1 MKMNIGK
8 FKGKAVIVA
17 SFVVLFLCAVLAC
30 TVYAVT
36 LDMEFDSPISASVGE
51 DRTVG
56 DGTRSFSWTIDTSAA
71 GADSIFKPVTAIT
84 GKLGGAVANT
94 QTVTTSGY
102 NGSLNYAGEG
112 DEVVTVTVGGDTSG
126 GSAFYNTN
134 LVYTLTNPTGST
146 QYAKFRIFQDEIIP
160 VDCTQTELDDYVS
173 NLTVSSVVDTYD
185 VCETLTFDLAVPENG
200 MKVTFTPMV
209 SYIPV
214 EVHQQIT
221 DEDGNKLRDAD
232 SSLTTKLTRY
242 QYNGSTSYTQ
252 DKYFYGG
259 SDDDYYA
266 SLISSSTEYPS
277 EFTASGAV
285 TKFWIAKGYDGYY
298 GLNAYPTASTGFNAN
313 TSNAL
318 GFTSE
323 VKTRTGVTV
332 TGTYSSGGFGPKY
345 DQVGP
350 RIYTPGWVWM
360 EYGADDT
367 WISDYIAADKIVIT
381 VNYTQNSQYVPVV
394 EPGST
399 YSVTVNSTYEDA
411 VNNDDCR
418 QYIEIYDDT
427 TKNPV
432 ARVLNQAAA
441 TLPAENT
448 TPAINVKSNNKVRV
462 KSVQV
467 LDANGDD
474 ITQSAFGS
482 QARYDYFIESTKTS
496 LFGYFELYNV
506 TGNITV
512 NVTYDE
518 PVADLGNNYYSMTVV
533 TKGDVGPYNHVYAN
547 DARKTASVMF
557 SSTTYSNYTD
567 GTYNSDDNFA
577 LDLTHASGKGNSD
590 FTYGNYNVSGQYS
603 KFIPSDGGQTT
614 RYCYQDRTVTFD
626 NTNYSYIA
634 DLKAYYNDTGE
645 DTGWDLSGLIG
656 QKVSYN
662 QSFTYNRSQNNTRS
676 VTFVVTYKE
685 LPTTTVFT
693 RLNNHVSGISYYGTL
708 SASCPNGNALIN
720 GSNNNYYTAYNR
732 INDIYASYNPLQ
744 KSQYSYNQFAVVDS
758 DTVRI
763 SAQNSYKTKNSVDF
777 SKIKVYALDVDNAT
791 YGEEITDKLSITYS
805 PARTA
810 WGDDGYVD
818 ISGLKE
824 YGGNIY
830 VEGDTLHYNTPV
842 RIQSNGTHTD
852 SFTITADALG
862 AIGATND
869 DADMQSSYTVA
880 SNVSYADRYM
890 YSGGTYT
897 IKSDGSQSIDK
908 VEFNY
913 YSNETGSV
921 KSKKLTFDTI
931 EDDGSIK
938 VTLPTDEY
946 YTGTG
951 SYASYNKLTVYYTP
965 IYTLEAQIYATSGN
979 ALISSAYSSLPLVE
993 VTAYDNADNGA
1004 NVIFNTNSS
1013 GVSTAYQSVQVGQST
1028 SLSNANYIYTVL
1040 PGAKIKVKNV
1050 FVGESRNID
1059 SGIKDFI
1066 NRRLE
1071 LKDIK
1076 VYKANRFLHNSAGD
1090 AIVDDEIEVT
1100 REGEYYVFTMP
1111 VDSGVR
1117 IAPMYEDH
1125 IRTVNILANDPENSN
1140 SKYRIDQS
1148 TRGTATLAADE
1159 GSYFINSTWATSSAF
1174 NSSYHIDYFFKQDWR
1189 NYRYNTLDGSSFT
1202 LTVTPVTED
1211 DVPLYK
1217 VKSVKAYKYDTN
1229 SSSSNAQYNHINTS
1243 VGSGSTFNWLTFN
1256 GSGEVTNTEIPNV
1269 VGELTVTDETTG
1281 KTQCTITLPSTLDVG
1296 NIVLYIEFEENVKK
1310 YAPLAYVNGS
1320 GTSTFRPR
1328 TVFSGDIQDYTTGQV
1343 DATNG
1348 MDVNAAFYKAEEAS
1362 PKEIT
1367 MTIGG
1372 DNSENSAFYHTNL
1385 VYTVKSYDEDT
1396 TYGTFRIFEGQLKDV
1411 TGTAGNVI
1419 VADSFAYTPRSE
1431 TEYATAAATLKIR
1444 VPEGGLKITGQS
1456 EVTYIP
1462 VTFKQKILQ
1471 SDGTVTDAGNTF
1483 TATVTKYNSG
1493 FNGDTARE
1501 KYFTKEFTQ
1510 DYYSLINKEA
1520 ETYFD
1525 ATSFTVTGAQEK
1537 RNMAIPVGTTISY
1550 YYDVGYYVLPSVPE
1564 GYMLAGIKARSLSSK
1579 GDTFGNNSYY
1589 DGYYNRENSATSLEY
1604 YTNPN
1609 GYLFTYMRNGMT
1621 RGNEHVVEIYY
1632 APVTKVTVQQHVSG
1646 ISASGGTEYAYV
1658 KLSNTGTLSNTALTP
1673 YVDNYSNHFINDVTF
1688 SAKGNNYTGSN
1699 VTDYDWVKSVSVN
1712 QDTHVRFLVRP
1723 QGTRNV
1729 GSVRVY
1735 KIVNG
1740 EEVDLEYTV
1749 VSGTGYVNSDTV
1761 YEITDDISYGD
1772 DVHIDVIYGNEQ
1784 TLTVQAVMLDSSNS
1798 EQTNNAVVTN
1808 YEVKVTGLRYN
1819 NSGEK
1824 VSAFKNEGVS
1834 DYTFSQFT
1842 TGTSK
1847 TVSVYSST
1855 ELTIDTSLIEGAQ
1868 SSDYVVANV
1877 KLFEGSSTTPVSSVS
1892 PHIIRDENGKEI
1904 GKDYSHCTIDSLS
1917 PNVNTTIKVYFAKT
1931 AKLKVSVYTIGTDGK
1946 VHEGVPWNGNVGN
1959 TATGSYINVRGSSG
1973 LNSNTFVTR
1982 SDEGNYTTGDF
1993 QFTYNPYFKEVNVL
2007 QGTNIS
2013 VFSFLPN
2020 NDDWVVKKI
2029 VGTDNFSSKSVS
2041 DVSVIDGDNG
2051 VSYLR
2056 STIST
2061 SNSIYPDRGDYE
2073 LEVYIAKAKTISVKT
2088 ITNMN
2093 DQISSPNGTV
2103 RVCSR
2108 DLENGVIPFTKMY
2121 PIVDEINSTWYNAT
2135 STSSGGTYPY
2145 TTKTKCVTGTKIYLQ
2160 ITPSTNFFVKTLQI
2174 KQGNTPLSYTQDGN
2188 NYYITPLSG
2197 DDDAY
2202 TMPDLADL
2210 DILVEFASANYSRV
2224 YVDYQV
2230 AERGNQLTSLEDYF
2244 GLHGDG
2250 YISATNYNEAYK
2262 GLPLMKQIVGGDWRD
2277 PAAGTAG
2284 DLAGNSFS
2292 FDQVIGDEAEH
2303 SNYFKFDVI
2312 MGSTVTI
2319 KTHTKDNKWLSAV
2332 EFWVTDKDENV
2343 ISKGTTNDVYTK
2355 FSGITM
2361 QNEGPYTFHARFVEN
2376 SRVLFR
2382 TVDLNC
2388 YDNVRQDGEHVAK
2401 DSEFGGLSSASRE
2414 GDYYNI
2420 EDVELTDMYEE
2431 HMMTATSKFNE
2442 KTSGYV
2448 NNYIQGSNDNSET
2461 ATKGP
2466 LGFEGDRESKG
2477 RSGIDDYY
2485 YPNPMGYDFD
2495 SYSGTAY
2502 SAWNWQS
2509 SRDCTA
2515 LNGTSLTN
2523 LKVDTSKM
2531 RTPWNTPVAGNGSVT
2546 TQNRNQSETSNY
2558 PSGWDVVAKIYK
2570 FDKNQSQLTGVVEHI
2585 SPNDLNTAVYNN
2597 NAEIV
2602 AEIDI
2607 TRDKYRLYKNYKD
2620 YQLAHSYQG
2629 GALDTET
2636 YIGHDNYNE
2645 NLDYMSHDMELKLDP
2660 QYYYMVVV
2668 KYEQIHVYTK
2678 CNSDSINTY
2687 FATMHYHSDNTS
2699 PYSSD
2704 AGLKHDHDVV
2714 NDKDIE
2720 EMFINSKGS
2729 TNGKLLDTRIPLYY
2743 GRPGDNH
2750 IPGRDSAMT
2759 SPDNIY
2765 NSWYKQTYFVMVSD
2779 TPKEELS
2786 ITDVTFYDYRSRLT
2800 AVVDASDP
2808 IVISETDTD
2817 YPPEYSCWANASG
2830 SPIDSPSDRVY
2841 YRTIVN
2847 SSGFK
2852 RYQYIIPMY
2861 LLQTYNP
2868 KTQQY
2873 ENTFGDTVLD
2883 NTLRIDIH
2891 TREIKPDDD
2900 DDDDDDDPV
2909 NTTAI
2914 MNVAQYDRT
2923 SPGNYIL
2930 SKKDTSTVQCVTTG
2944 GTIKLLGEGNEP
2956 QNMISIPDDTGEATA
2971 TIVTQQ
2977 YNTFRLEAIPQ
2988 QGYVLEKI
2996 VINGK
3001 GNRTLYPKD
3010 CVKDANGNYTNIF
3023 EFSGSNAE
3031 NIDVKLYYAHPILR
3045 VTVNNTASEPK
3056 GSVDAY
3062 DTGTEEENKVRILE
3076 SNEYTKD
3083 TDVGKGDRKTLKIIP
3098 EQYSVVE
3105 NNETIYKKYTV
3116 EYISVGDAYDTLIPV
3131 YDASKEDPNL
3141 SEDYVVTYDL
3151 KTGNYYVSLKE
3162 IAVDTYVFIQLRGE
3176 TVTHYTNVEVRHH
3189 IKLSN
3194 SDSYVNCDSDNPGG
3208 TVVVNGVLS
3217 GVNNPLLN
3225 DSGEECASITLG
3237 KNEYSASGAIQQG
3250 TRMYLAVAPPKYY
3263 KVDMVES
3270 KYGTSLYPAGVHQGD
3285 DAYAGMYDVGY
3296 DAPESG
3302 IVYLDV
3308 YYSLNLTDYKLIY
3321 KYSSRFQNNGDDNY
3335 QEGNTPE
3342 SQAELDRE
3350 YVKNVSLPDT
3360 YLDKD
3365 GKPIDSVLVNN
3376 APAID
3381 DLYKNCVWTIDSDHV
3396 VYDTENHTVTV
3407 TAVQPSRLYSVEFVY
3422 DNKTQNVTQVP
3433 LNSLVTVNEEFI
3445 TAPETDGVNPFA
3457 YWTVVKD
3464 GKEVAKCFDREF
3476 DLRITCDCT
3485 VTACYSAVAKAVTIS
3500 DALYT
3505 REQTTDEDGKVTDRL
3520 YADFILAYMEKD
3532 GKLLN
3537 QKYDNATTDSYKTG
3551 LIMEYDNNIKLKK
3564 EDIPGATLQDDE
3576 KVVYEEGDKL
3586 SPENAKKLVEGKALE
3601 NPDHSYRV
3609 YAVSN
3614 DKYNNHNRV
3623 DKAILFN
3630 NTENVRHLVFRAYYY
3645 VWNETTG
3652 IFEMTD
3658 PVYFYMYDIGNS
3670 VVNTAQ

>member
-36 LDMEFDSPISASVGE
+36 LDTEFDSPISASVGE

-56 DGTRSFSWTIDTSAA
+56 DG
-71 GADSIFKPVTAIT
+71 
-84 GKLGGAVANT
+84 
-94 QTVTTSGY
+94 
-102 NGSLNYAGEG
+102 
-112 DEVVTVTVGGDTSG
+112 
-126 GSAFYNTN
+126 
-134 LVYTLTNPTGST
+134 
-146 QYAKFRIFQDEIIP
+146 
-160 VDCTQTELDDYVS
+160 
-173 NLTVSSVVDTYD
+173 
-185 VCETLTFDLAVPENG
+185 
-200 MKVTFTPMV
+200 
-209 SYIPV
+209 
-214 EVHQQIT
+214 
-221 DEDGNKLRDAD
+221 
-232 SSLTTKLTRY
+232 
-242 QYNGSTSYTQ
+242 
-252 DKYFYGG
+252 
-259 SDDDYYA
+259 
-266 SLISSSTEYPS
+266 
-277 EFTASGAV
+277 
-285 TKFWIAKGYDGYY
+285 
-298 GLNAYPTASTGFNAN
+298 
-313 TSNAL
+313 
-318 GFTSE
+318 
-323 VKTRTGVTV
+323 
-332 TGTYSSGGFGPKY
+332 
-345 DQVGP
+345 
-350 RIYTPGWVWM
+350 
-360 EYGADDT
+360 
-367 WISDYIAADKIVIT
+367 
-381 VNYTQNSQYVPVV
+381 
-394 EPGST
+394 PGST
-399 YSVTVNSTYEDA
+399 YSVTVNSTYEGA
-411 VNNDDCR
+411 VDNDECR

-432 ARVLNQAAA
+432 ARVLNHAVAA
-441 TLPAENT
+441 LPAENT
-448 TPAINVKSNNKVRV
+448 TPAINVKSNSKVSV
-462 KSVQV
+462 KRITVK
-467 LDANGDD
+467 DANGTN
-474 ITQSAFGS
+474 ITAQAFGDE
-482 QARYDYFIESTKTS
+482 QYYTDFIESCKTS
-496 LFGYFELYNV
+496 LFGFVELQNI

-512 NVTYDE
+512 DVIYGE
-518 PVADLGNNYYSMTVV
+518 PVADNSMGSGGSNPYYSMTVV
-533 TKGDVGPYNHVYAN
+533 TKGDVGPYNKAYRN
-547 DARKTASVMF
+547 DYQYQDISLGY
-557 SSTTYSNYTD
+557 YS
-567 GTYNSDDNFA
+567 TYNVDTSTMDTTRSA
-577 LDLTHASGKGNSD
+577 NSI
-590 FTYGNYNVSGQYS
+590 FNQNGHY
-603 KFIPSDGGQTT
+603 PMRDGGQIT
-614 RYCYQDRTVTFD
+614 RYDYGNGNAVFD
-626 NTNYSYIA
+626 CSVYSYIY
-634 DLKAYYNDTGE
+634 DIKMYYNDTGAEVE
-645 DTGWDLSGLIG
+645 DISSLAGR
-656 QKVSYN
+656 KMAYN
-662 QSFTYNRSQNNTRS
+662 SADKTYNGNSGRSITY
-676 VTFVVTYKE
+676 VVTYKKFE
-685 LPTTTVFT
+685 STTVYAKIDAPGGRSESRCIVAEGDENAYFADYYSVGYSSNIYSAGIDENET
-693 RLNNHVSGISYYGTL
+693 PLSRTTQTSGYYGKFTVL
-708 SASCPNGNALIN
+708 
-720 GSNNNYYTAYNR
+720 
-732 INDIYASYNPLQ
+732 
-744 KSQYSYNQFAVVDS
+744 DS
-758 DTVRI
+758 DSIKFRLKNEN
-763 SAQNSYKTKNSVDF
+763 ANSMKF
-777 SKIKVYALDVDNAT
+777 SDVKVYALDVNTDTAGEQLAGDGCDNPQLT
-791 YGEEITDKLSITYS
+791 IEYS
-805 PARTA
+805 PDRTD
-810 WGDDGYVD
+810 WQSDGWVK
-818 ISGLKE
+818 ISGLRN

-830 VEGDTLHYNTPV
+830 VTANDYRYNTMV
-842 RIQSNGTHTD
+842 NLRSSGEHTD
-852 SFTITADALG
+852 SFSITANDSFG
-862 AIGATND
+862 AISGSGQSGDDSNMKTFLTKPATEGSTVHWMYGGAN
-869 DADMQSSYTVA
+869 YTVKSNGEETLQKVTVTYYQLPNGA
-880 SNVSYADRYM
+880 SK
-890 YSGGTYT
+890 T
-897 IKSDGSQSIDK
+897 
-908 VEFNY
+908 
-913 YSNETGSV
+913 
-921 KSKKLTFDTI
+921 LTFDQKNQ
-931 EDDGSIK
+931 DGSI
-938 VTLPTDEY
+938 TIDYPADNY
-946 YTGTG
+946 Y
-951 SYASYNKLTVYYTP
+951 YNSANTNITVYFDP
-965 IYTLEAQIYATSGN
+965 VEAHEAQVYMTASGVPVTNSYYLRYNSAKMVEVSTFDNGTPSAELFNTTSGTT
-979 ALISSAYSSLPLVE
+979 SS
-993 VTAYDNADNGA
+993 
-1004 NVIFNTNSS
+1004 
-1013 GVSTAYQSVQVGQST
+1013 YQSKQFEKIT
-1028 SLSNANYIYTVL
+1028 SNDENSNTYKIAEGTTV
-1040 PGAKIKVKNV
+1040 KVKNV
-1050 FVGESRNID
+1050 FVEESRAV
-1059 SGIKDFI
+1059 SSTLPQTLKDFV
-1066 NRRLE
+1066 NRRFTF
-1071 LKDIK
+1071 KGVK
-1076 VYKANRFLHNSAGD
+1076 VYKVNSFSHNESGGADLG
-1090 AIVDDEIEVT
+1090 DEITVT
-1100 REGEYYVFTMP
+1100 KDGDYYVFTMP
-1111 VDSGVR
+1111 ESGVR
-1117 IAPMYEDH
+1117 IVPEYDQHVRA
-1125 IRTVNILANDPENSN
+1125 VNVLSNQRNSN
-1140 SKYRIDQS
+1140 GNTYSIKSS
-1148 TRGTATLAADE
+1148 TLGKATLTGDE
-1159 GSYFINSTWATSSAF
+1159 NNWFINKSW
-1174 NSSYHIDYFFKQDWR
+1174 YDCDDDYDNTDYAGHEWGA
-1189 NYRYNTLDGSSFT
+1189 YRTLTLDSSSFT
-1202 LTVTPVTED
+1202 LTATPANSD
-1211 DVPLYK
+1211 DYIA
-1217 VKSVKAYKYDTN
+1217 KSVKAYKYPYTYT
-1229 SSSSNAQYNHINTS
+1229 AQNNNIFQDNMTD
-1243 VGSGSTFNWLTFN
+1243 STYNWLTYDN
-1256 GSGEVTNTEIPNV
+1256 EGNITNEEIPNV
-1269 VGELTVTDETTG
+1269 AGAFGDPDAKGARSCTVT
-1281 KTQCTITLPSTLDVG
+1281 LPDNLDVG

-1328 TVFSGDIQDYTTGQV
+1328 TVFRGDIKDYTTEPV

-1348 MDVNAAFYKAEEAS
+1348 MNVKAAFYKAKEES

-1372 DNSENSAFYHTNL
+1372 DNSPNSAFYHTNL
-1385 VYTVKSYDEDT
+1385 VYTVKSYDEGT

-1419 VADSFAYTPRSE
+1419 VADSFAYTPISA
-1431 TEYATAAATLKIR
+1431 TQYATAAATLNIR

-1483 TATVTKYNSG
+1483 TATVTKFNSG
-1493 FNGDTARE
+1493 LNDDTGRE

-1510 DYYSLINKEA
+1510 DYYSLIGKNA

-1537 RNMAIPVGTTISY
+1537 RNMAIPVGTTSGY
-1550 YYDVGYYVLPSVPE
+1550 NYDVGYYVLPSVPE
-1564 GYMLAGIKARSLSSK
+1564 GYMLAGIKARSLSSE
-1579 GDTFGNNSYY
+1579 GDTFDNNSNY
-1589 DGYYNRENSATSLEY
+1589 DGYYNRENSATRLKY

-1658 KLSNTGTLSNTALTP
+1658 ELSNTGTLSNTALTP
-1673 YVDNYSNHFINDVTF
+1673 YVDISNTNYSNHFKNDVTF
-1688 SAKGNNYTGSN
+1688 SAKGDNYTGFN
-1699 VTDYDWVKSVSVN
+1699 ETDYDWVNSVSVN

-1723 QGTRNV
+1723 KGTRNV

-1740 EEVDLEYTV
+1740 EEVDLDYTV

-1761 YEITDDISYGD
+1761 YEIKDGISYGD

-1784 TLTVQAVMLDSSNS
+1784 TLTVQAVMLDSGNS
-1798 EQTNNAVVTN
+1798 EQTNNADVTN

-1819 NSGEK
+1819 NSGEE

-1892 PHIIRDENGKEI
+1892 PHIIRDDNGKEI

-1993 QFTYNPYFKEVNVL
+1993 QFTYDPYFKEVNVL

-2073 LEVYIAKAKTISVKT
+2073 LAVYIAKAKTISVKT
-2088 ITNMN
+2088 VTNMN

-2103 RVCSR
+2103 CVCSR

-2121 PIVDEINSTWYNAT
+2121 PIVDEINSTWYDAT

-2174 KQGNTPLSYTQDGN
+2174 KQGNIPLSYTQDGN
-2188 NYYITPLSG
+2188 NYYITPSG
-2197 DDDAY
+2197 DDDTY

-2230 AERGNQLTSLEDYF
+2230 AKSGNQLTSLEDYF

-2262 GLPLMKQIVGGDWRD
+2262 GLPLMKQIVGGDWRY
-2277 PAAGTAG
+2277 PATGTAG
-2284 DLAGNSFS
+2284 DLAGNGFS

-2388 YDNVRQDGEHVAK
+2388 YDNVRKDGEHVLK
-2401 DSEFGGLSSASRE
+2401 DNEFGGLSSASRE

-2546 TQNRNQSETSNY
+2546 TQNQNQSETSNY

-2585 SPNDLNTAVYNN
+2585 SPNDLNTAVDNRK
-2597 NAEIV
+2597 AEIV
-2602 AEIDI
+2602 AEINI
-2607 TRDKYRLYKNYKD
+2607 TRDKDRKYKNYED

-2687 FATMHYHSDNTS
+2687 FATMHYHSDSAS

-2714 NDKDIE
+2714 NYKDIE

-2750 IPGRDSAMT
+2750 IPGRDSANA
-2759 SPDNIY
+2759 SPDDIY

-2800 AVVDASDP
+2800 AVVDASNP

-2817 YPPEYSCWANASG
+2817 SAPGYSCWANASG
-2830 SPIDSPSDRVY
+2830 IRIESPSDRVY

-2861 LLQTYNP
+2861 LLQTFNP

-2873 ENTFGDTVLD
+2873 ENTFGNTVLD

-2900 DDDDDDDPV
+2900 DDDDDDHPV

-2944 GTIKLLGEGNEP
+2944 GTIKLLGEDSEP
-2956 QNMISIPDDTGEATA
+2956 KNKISIPDDTDAATA

-3023 EFSGSNAE
+3023 EFNGSNAE

-3105 NNETIYKKYTV
+3105 NNETINKKYTV

-3141 SEDYVVTYDL
+3141 SEDYVVTHDL
-3151 KTGNYYVSLKE
+3151 TTGNYYVSLKE

-3217 GVNNPLLN
+3217 GVDNPLLN
-3225 DSGEECASITLG
+3225 DSGEECASIKLG

-3270 KYGTSLYPAGVHQGD
+3270 KYGTSSALYRARVHQGD
-3285 DAYAGMYDVGY
+3285 DAYDGMYDVGY

-3365 GKPIDSVLVNN
+3365 GKPINSVLVNN

-3500 DALYT
+3500 DAVYT
-3505 REQTTDEDGKVTDRL
+3505 REQTTDKDGKVTDRL

-3551 LIMEYDNNIKLKK
+3551 LIMEYDNNIKLDK
-3564 EDIPGATLQDDE
+3564 EDKPGATLQDDE
-3576 KVVYEEGDKL
+3576 KVVYGEGDKL
-3586 SPENAKKLVEGKALE
+3586 SPEDAKKLVEGKALE

-3652 IFEMTD
+3652 NFEMTD